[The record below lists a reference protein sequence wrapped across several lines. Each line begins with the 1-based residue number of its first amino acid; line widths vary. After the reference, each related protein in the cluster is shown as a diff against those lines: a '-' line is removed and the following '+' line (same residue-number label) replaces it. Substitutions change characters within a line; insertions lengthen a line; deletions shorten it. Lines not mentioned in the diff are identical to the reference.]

1 MSRNQTRGSGGGVG
15 WRMKSRGLLGFWEA
29 RYKEARYSMPWQT
42 VLGGYGKRRTP
53 LAKISSNNNR
63 NNHSSSA
70 RTDMHWPCFLYMQA
84 CELRFGGHRQLSWT
98 HVGVSENGRTIHPS
112 ILSIHPSNH
121 PSNHPSIHPS
131 IHPSCIHASYA
142 FICIHAC
149 TYTYMQACTHR
160 KKEK

>member
-1 MSRNQTRGSGGGVG
+1 MADEKQRAPGV
-15 WRMKSRGLLGFWEA
+15 LEA

-42 VLGGYGKRRTP
+42 VLGGYGERRTP

-112 ILSIHPSNH
+112 IHPSFHPSIHPSF
-121 PSNHPSIHPS
+121 HPSIHPS
-131 IHPSCIHASYA
+131 IHHASYA
-142 FICIHAC
+142 SMHAHIRTCRHAC
-149 TYTYMQACTHR
+149 MHT
-160 KKEK
+160 